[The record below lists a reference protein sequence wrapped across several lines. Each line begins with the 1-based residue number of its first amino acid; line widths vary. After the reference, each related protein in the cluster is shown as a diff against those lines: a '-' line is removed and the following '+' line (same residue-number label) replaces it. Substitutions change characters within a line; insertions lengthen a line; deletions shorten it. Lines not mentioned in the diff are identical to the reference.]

1 MAAEQLYYS
10 MSDMTVTR
18 TQRKF
23 IRMIEVLSGQQ
34 ELQQHYDEYRSRA
47 RRESTFWDDVVR
59 IFRIRTNL
67 DSQAL
72 ENVPRR
78 GPLIVVAN
86 HPFGIV
92 DGLLLCWLLSQVRQ
106 ARRHRRLGPG
116 VDLRVAESVATQGRA
131 PAGAMRR
138 EHARRRDCCASASD
152 VADQSAAGRSAGPP
166 LRSLTTVDSS
176 TRPGYSARYL
186 VTST

>member
-1 MAAEQLYYS
+1 
-10 MSDMTVTR
+10 
-18 TQRKF
+18 
-23 IRMIEVLSGQQ
+23 MIEVLSGQQ

-47 RRESTFWDDVVR
+47 RREGTFWDNVVR

-116 VDLRVAESVATQGRA
+116 VDLRVAESVATQAAAHPPERCGESTRVA
-131 PAGAMRR
+131 ATAARVRLMLRINRPRG
-138 EHARRRDCCASASD
+138 EVPARRS
-152 VADQSAAGRSAGPP
+152 GP
-166 LRSLTTVDSS
+166 
-176 TRPGYSARYL
+176 
-186 VTST
+186 